1 MGEVMRLAQIIDGT
15 VINVAEVDPENVPD
29 FMEDWLPAGD
39 AGPGWVLDG
48 DTLVPPGRGFTQ
60 ATALAAV
67 LAAIEA
73 VEDAL
78 TSGVPLAE
86 KLSWTAKEQAA
97 IAALAGSPS
106 DADTALL
113 AGEASITG
121 ETVAE
126 LAARIV
132 AAAQAYRFAASRMA
146 GIRRA
151 AERAIASAETG
162 EALVQAV
169 ALAEAQCAAIIEA
182 ANGV

>member
-1 MGEVMRLAQIIDGT
+1 VRADADLGQQ
-15 VINVAEVDPENVPD
+15 
-29 FMEDWLPAGD
+29 AGVVT
-39 AGPGWVLDG
+39 ARHQQQV
-48 DTLVPPGRGFTQ
+48 TKCTGRTFT
-60 ATALAAV
+60 ATTALAAV

-73 VEDAL
+73 VESAL

-97 IAALAGSPS
+97 IAVLADTASP
-106 DADTALL
+106 ADTALL

-126 LAARIV
+126 LAGRIV
-132 AAAQAYRFAASRMA
+132 AAAEAYRFAASRMA

-151 AERAIASAETG
+151 AEKAIAVAENG
-162 EALVQAV
+162 EALMQAV
-169 ALAEAQCAAIIEA
+169 ALAEAQCEAILGA